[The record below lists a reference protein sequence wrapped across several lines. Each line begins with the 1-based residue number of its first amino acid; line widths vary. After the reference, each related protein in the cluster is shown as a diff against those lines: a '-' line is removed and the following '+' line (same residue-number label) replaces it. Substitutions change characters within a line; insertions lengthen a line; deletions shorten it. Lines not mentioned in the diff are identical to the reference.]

1 MNHSSSYRIGAV
13 LSTMLLVGA
22 FPSAILAQQAKDNTV
37 ESQILANARLG
48 DVILQEDFSKIA
60 NGGMPEGWIKNHPF
74 KFLWAADK
82 ATGLNGDVVSV
93 QNHKFAIRSDKG
105 AHIIALPPLG
115 TENYVFSATFQF
127 VGRGGSFGLETDIA
141 DDYVNCS
148 YATNSMMYPYEVKE
162 GEFAQFVRKQGNGD
176 IGRQNI
182 DCSTGYFS
190 GPLPD
195 LNTDVNFTVY
205 HLESV
210 TYFYCN
216 GKFVS
221 QLADRK
227 RESAAPRT
235 RIGMYSCGGNF
246 LVSSVTVRKLI
257 PKTLLERGLT
267 TALTMGKPSL
277 DCGDGVSSLELPII
291 LDTNDEDIKRLIA
304 DKAITKIL
312 ICGLMLPTYKTY
324 KLSENELIKWN
335 TPEVIK
341 ETCLN
346 IKSPVELEEW
356 SSRNG
361 ATITARC
368 IFPGITPNGLSFN
381 FVVRPCLQYKLNG
394 VTKYLY
400 SKGQSLFCPV
410 MIANK
415 TYNQLNDIQKRNMD
429 TIFKNVKGYQGA
441 NVKQLTFAVFSDF
454 HYKKGMY
461 ASTIDGMQAIVDRA
475 AQAKVAFMIHG
486 GDFCNDY
493 KGSPELMNAY
503 LKNNRNIPAY
513 GVYGNHELES
523 RGNVMPLVTPLLT
536 NRADS
541 VVWASPDGK
550 IGDGFTAHYYFE
562 SNGFRIICLDSNY
575 SWNAEK
581 KEWQHNTEA
590 SYGPPNGNSSG
601 NSLGPK
607 QLEWLE
613 NVLMD
618 AADKGIPCL
627 VFSHVGYSAE
637 WSSAPDT
644 KKVREIFQKANAI
657 RQGTVLMAV
666 NGHLHTNHVKV
677 IDNILFFDVNTVYN
691 GDWQGGQKEQHYA
704 DGMTYDFVDYDA
716 DGKPTGSR
724 KRNLTELGQAK
735 NTWFFTDPLSAIVT
749 IDSLG
754 HIVIEGSKTTWRYNV
769 IPSND
774 GKNGCEPFITSGTY
788 DVLE

>member
-1 MNHSSSYRIGAV
+1 MNHSASYRIGAV

-22 FPSAILAQQAKDNTV
+22 FPSALLAQTAQDASV
-37 ESQILANARLG
+37 ESKILANARLG
-48 DVILQEDFSKIA
+48 EVILHEDFSKIE

-74 KFLWAADK
+74 NFLWAADK
-82 ATGLNGDVVSV
+82 ATGLNGDIISV
-93 QNHKFAIRSDKG
+93 QNHKLAIRSDKG

-127 VGRGGSFGLETDIA
+127 IGRGGSFGLETDIA
-141 DDYVNCS
+141 DDYKNCS
-148 YATNSMMYPYEVKE
+148 YATNSMMYPYEVKN
-162 GEFAQFVRKQGNGD
+162 GEFAQFVRKQGRGD

-182 DCSTGYFS
+182 DCSTGYFA

-195 LNTDVNFTVY
+195 LNKDVVFTVY
-205 HLESV
+205 HLEGVS
-210 TYFYCN
+210 YFYCN

-221 QLADRK
+221 QLADSK
-227 RESAAPRT
+227 RDSTAPRT
-235 RIGMYSCGGNF
+235 RIGMYSCGGSF
-246 LVSSVTVRKLI
+246 LVSAVTVQKLI
-257 PKTLLERGLT
+257 PKTLHERGLT
-267 TALTMGKPSL
+267 TALTMGKPSIVCDSEACTLQIPVTL
-277 DCGDGVSSLELPII
+277 DKTDKNLNDGVLSSPLLLINLEDL
-291 LDTNDEDIKRLIA
+291 LEDA
-304 DKAITKIL
+304 
-312 ICGLMLPTYKTY
+312 
-324 KLSENELIKWN
+324 KL
-335 TPEVIK
+335 
-341 ETCLN
+341 
-346 IKSPVELEEW
+346 
-356 SSRNG
+356 
-361 ATITARC
+361 TARFYESST
-368 IFPGITPNGLSFN
+368 ISNDNKFQKLLFKIPNLRGDNLSHTY
-381 FVVRPCLQYKLNG
+381 VVRACLAYTSSGKPVLRS
-394 VTKYLY
+394 TKQW
-400 SKGQSLFCPV
+400 KINPV
-410 MIANK
+410 MIANN
-415 TYNQLNDIQKRNMD
+415 TYRQATEAQKKNMD
-429 TIFKNVKGYQGA
+429 TVFKNVKGYQGA
-441 NVKQLTFAVFSDF
+441 NIKQLTFAVFSDF

-461 ASTIDGMQAIVDRA
+461 ASSIDGMQAIVDRA
-475 AQAKVAFMIHG
+475 AQANVAFMIHG

-503 LKNNRNIPAY
+503 LKNNRNLPAY

-536 NRADS
+536 NRPDS
-541 VVWASPDGK
+541 VVWDTPDGK
-550 IGDGFTAHYYFE
+550 IGDGFIAHYYFE
-562 SNGFRIICLDSNY
+562 SNGFRIICLDTNY

-590 SYGPPNGNSSG
+590 SWGPPKGNSSG

-613 NVLMD
+613 KVLMD

-644 KKVREIFQKANAI
+644 KKVREIFQKANAA

-677 IDNILFFDVNTVYN
+677 IDNILFFDVNTTYN
-691 GDWQGGQKEQHYA
+691 GDWQGGQKEHHYA
-704 DGMTYDFVDYDA
+704 DGMTYEFVDYDQN
-716 DGKPTGSR
+716 GQPTATR
-724 KRNLTELGQAK
+724 LRNLMELGQAK

-754 HIVIEGSKTTWRYNV
+754 HIVIDGSKTTWRYNV

-774 GKNGCEPFITSGTY
+774 GKNGCEPFITSGNY

>member
-1 MNHSSSYRIGAV
+1 
-13 LSTMLLVGA
+13 
-22 FPSAILAQQAKDNTV
+22 
-37 ESQILANARLG
+37 
-48 DVILQEDFSKIA
+48 
-60 NGGMPEGWIKNHPF
+60 
-74 KFLWAADK
+74 
-82 ATGLNGDVVSV
+82 
-93 QNHKFAIRSDKG
+93 
-105 AHIIALPPLG
+105 
-115 TENYVFSATFQF
+115 
-127 VGRGGSFGLETDIA
+127 
-141 DDYVNCS
+141 
-148 YATNSMMYPYEVKE
+148 
-162 GEFAQFVRKQGNGD
+162 
-176 IGRQNI
+176 
-182 DCSTGYFS
+182 
-190 GPLPD
+190 
-195 LNTDVNFTVY
+195 
-205 HLESV
+205 
-210 TYFYCN
+210 
-216 GKFVS
+216 
-221 QLADRK
+221 
-227 RESAAPRT
+227 
-235 RIGMYSCGGNF
+235 
-246 LVSSVTVRKLI
+246 
-257 PKTLLERGLT
+257 
-267 TALTMGKPSL
+267 
-277 DCGDGVSSLELPII
+277 
-291 LDTNDEDIKRLIA
+291 
-304 DKAITKIL
+304 
-312 ICGLMLPTYKTY
+312 
-324 KLSENELIKWN
+324 
-335 TPEVIK
+335 
-341 ETCLN
+341 
-346 IKSPVELEEW
+346 
-356 SSRNG
+356 
-361 ATITARC
+361 
-368 IFPGITPNGLSFN
+368 
-381 FVVRPCLQYKLNG
+381 
-394 VTKYLY
+394 
-400 SKGQSLFCPV
+400 
-410 MIANK
+410 
-415 TYNQLNDIQKRNMD
+415 MD
-429 TIFKNVKGYQGA
+429 TVFKNVKGYQGA
-441 NVKQLTFAVFSDF
+441 NIKQLTFAVFSDF

-475 AQAKVAFMIHG
+475 AKANVAFMIHG

-503 LKNNRNIPAY
+503 LKNNRSLPAY

-536 NRADS
+536 NQADS
-541 VVWASPDGK
+541 IVWATPDGK

-644 KKVREIFQKANAI
+644 KKVREIFQKANAA

-749 IDSLG
+749 IDSLS
-754 HIVIEGSKTTWRYNV
+754 HIVIDGSQTTWRYNV

>member
-37 ESQILANARLG
+37 ESQILVNARLG
-48 DVILQEDFSKIA
+48 EIILQEDFSKIE

-74 KFLWAADK
+74 NFLWAADK
-82 ATGLNGDVVSV
+82 ATGLSGDVVSV

-105 AHIIALPPLG
+105 AHIVALPPLG

-148 YATNSMMYPYEVKE
+148 YATNSMMYPYEVAN

-182 DCSTGYFS
+182 DCSTGYFA
-190 GPLPD
+190 GRLPD
-195 LNTDVNFTVY
+195 LNTDVIFTVY
-205 HLESV
+205 HLEGVS
-210 TYFYCN
+210 YFYCN

-227 RESAAPRT
+227 RESNAPRT

-246 LVSSVTVRKLI
+246 LVSSVIVRELI
-257 PKTLLERGLT
+257 PKTLLERGLI
-267 TALTMGKPSL
+267 TAVSIDKPSIQCDGDTCDLLLPVTFDKTDKNLNDGVLSSPLL
-277 DCGDGVSSLELPII
+277 DVILEYQLDDTNRTDRIYPNRIIAQDNKSQNLLFKIPNLRGDGLSH
-291 LDTNDEDIKRLIA
+291 
-304 DKAITKIL
+304 
-312 ICGLMLPTYKTY
+312 TY
-324 KLSENELIKWN
+324 
-335 TPEVIK
+335 
-341 ETCLN
+341 
-346 IKSPVELEEW
+346 
-356 SSRNG
+356 
-361 ATITARC
+361 
-368 IFPGITPNGLSFN
+368 
-381 FVVRPCLQYKLNG
+381 VVRAGLDWTSIGRP
-394 VTKYLY
+394 VLY
-400 SKGQSLFCPV
+400 STKQWRINPV

-415 TYNQLNDIQKRNMD
+415 TYRQATEEQKKNMD
-429 TIFKNVKGYQGA
+429 TVFKNVKGYQGA
-441 NVKQLTFAVFSDF
+441 NIKQLTFAVFSDF

-461 ASTIDGMQAIVDRA
+461 ASSIDGMQAIVDRA

-503 LKNNRNIPAY
+503 LKNNRNLPAY

-536 NRADS
+536 NRADN
-541 VVWASPDGK
+541 VVWATPDGK

-562 SNGFRIICLDSNY
+562 SNGFRIICLDTNY
-575 SWNAEK
+575 SWNPTT
-581 KEWQHNTEA
+581 KEWMHNTEA
-590 SYGPPNGNSSG
+590 SYGPPKGNSSG

-644 KKVREIFQKANAI
+644 KKVREIFQKANAA
-657 RQGTVLMAV
+657 RQGTVLMAI
-666 NGHLHTNHVKV
+666 NGHLHTNHVKI

-691 GDWQGGQKEQHYA
+691 GDWQGGQKEQHYT
-704 DGMTYDFVDYDA
+704 DGMTYDFVDYDQ

-754 HIVIEGSKTTWRYNV
+754 HIVIDGSQTTWRYNV

-774 GKNGCEPFITSGTY
+774 GHNGCEPFITSGSY